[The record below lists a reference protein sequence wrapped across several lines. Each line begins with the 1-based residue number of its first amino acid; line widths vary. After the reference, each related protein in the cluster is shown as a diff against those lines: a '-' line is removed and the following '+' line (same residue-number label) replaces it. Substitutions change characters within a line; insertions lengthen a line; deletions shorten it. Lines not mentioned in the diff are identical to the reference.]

1 KPLAGPRQKTSVVA
15 EVAIKI
21 RGNMF
26 SGAVEILRASR
37 LEAIRHPHRTG
48 TVRRIGNHRV
58 HACAVYVAKQPQCVA
73 FVQPVR
79 T

>member
-1 KPLAGPRQKTSVVA
+1 MVA

-26 SGAVEILRASR
+26 SGAVDIFSFRG

-73 FVQPVR
+73 FV
-79 T
+79 

>member
-1 KPLAGPRQKTSVVA
+1 MVA

-21 RGNMF
+21 RGNVFRAVVDIF
-26 SGAVEILRASR
+26 SFRG

-58 HACAVYVAKQPQCVA
+58 HAGAVYAAKQPQCVA
-73 FVQPVR
+73 LVQPVR
-79 T
+79 SR

>member
-1 KPLAGPRQKTSVVA
+1 MAGPRQKTAMVA

-21 RGNMF
+21 RGNVF
-26 SGAVEILRASR
+26 RAVVDIFFLRG
-37 LEAIRHPHRTG
+37 LEAIRHPHRTR

-58 HACAVYVAKQPQCVA
+58 HACAVYIAKQPQCVA

-79 T
+79 SR